1 MPSRRNE
8 VASEVL
14 AGSRYGTPAPFRR
27 TGGCLWPC
35 RKRMIAFQARLV
47 PCRSNPGTGA
57 LGEWIAWARA
67 PGHDSYWR
75 FHRDDFLRLV
85 PPPGR
90 LTLEIGC
97 GEGRVLRDLVRA
109 GHQAVGLDLSTVL
122 ARAATTHPE
131 AVGQVVVADAVSL
144 PFPDAVADCVVAF
157 MSLQDIEGFEQ
168 AVMEAGRVLTP
179 SGILRLGNYAPTQ
192 HGGNVWAG
200 PNGAGPPVR
209 HS

>member
-1 MPSRRNE
+1 MPLESWDRR
-8 VASEVL
+8 A
-14 AGSRYGTPAPFRR
+14 
-27 TGGCLWPC
+27 
-35 RKRMIAFQARLV
+35 
-47 PCRSNPGTGA
+47 
-57 LGEWIAWARA
+57 GEWIAWARA

-85 PPPGR
+85 PRPGR

-109 GHQAVGLDLSTVL
+109 GHQAVGVDLSRVL

-131 AVGQVVVADAVSL
+131 AIGEIVVADAVSL

-168 AVMEAGRVLTP
+168 AVTELAGFSLRRASLSWQSPTRSIPLECSGQPQRSGTAPSLSMSPGSSAASSFEKLTATD
-179 SGILRLGNYAPTQ
+179 IQ
-192 HGGNVWAG
+192 
-200 PNGAGPPVR
+200 
-209 HS
+209 